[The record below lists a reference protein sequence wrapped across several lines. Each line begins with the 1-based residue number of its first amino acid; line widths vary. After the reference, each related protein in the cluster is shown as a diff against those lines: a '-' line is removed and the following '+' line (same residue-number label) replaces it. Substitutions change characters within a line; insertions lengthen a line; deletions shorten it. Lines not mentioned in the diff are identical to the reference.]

1 MSANIV
7 IADSAVPT
15 LKSGKSLLLLVSIV
29 LAPAP
34 AKAAGFDLHGAKQ
47 SAMGGAAIA
56 YTDDTRALIFGVHP
70 VRERIRS
77 RLIGCCGRRQRQ
89 HSHQHARSCADARHI
104 PEWSL
109 VAINALSGSC
119 ARRHNIQYREIGL

>member
-34 AKAAGFDLHGAKQ
+34 AKAAGFDLILLHGAKQ

-56 YTDDTRALIFGVHP
+56 YTDDTRALIFNPAGLGNVP
-70 VRERIRS
+70 KGALDVS
-77 RLIGCCGRRQRQ
+77 LTNVWGGGRATP
-89 HSHQHARSCADARHI
+89 ST
-104 PEWSL
+104 
-109 VAINALSGSC
+109 GS
-119 ARRHNIQYREIGL
+119 